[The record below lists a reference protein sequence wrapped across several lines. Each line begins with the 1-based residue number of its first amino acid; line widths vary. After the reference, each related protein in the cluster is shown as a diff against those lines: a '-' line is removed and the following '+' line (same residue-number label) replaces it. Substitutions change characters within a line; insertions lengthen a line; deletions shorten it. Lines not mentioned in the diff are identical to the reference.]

1 MNRMDRSKI
10 SPSIIHDIHKVL
22 RCAFNQAVKWE
33 YIAKN
38 PFLNATLPEHKEKK
52 RNANL
57 SPDEVLY
64 KEDRAFTDGVIGHRR
79 RTKIDDKKDNK

>member
-1 MNRMDRSKI
+1 MGGMGHGAGGR
-10 SPSIIHDIHKVL
+10 
-22 RCAFNQAVKWE
+22 E
-33 YIAKN
+33 GG
-38 PFLNATLPEHKEKK
+38 KEKK